1 MASLFIMRGLP
12 GSGKSFLA
20 KTLWRMTDASVVF
33 STDDYFISGNGEY
46 IFDRNKLGHYHK
58 LNQERTRTFLADN
71 FDVFVDNTNITWK
84 EIKTYVDIGV
94 EYKSSIYVV
103 EAATPW
109 GKNPEECFK
118 RNSHGVPLE
127 AITRM
132 YNNFASKE
140 SVLKNMEGNVFF
152 HAYLTVGVDE

>member
-1 MASLFIMRGLP
+1 MSSLFIMRGLP

-20 KTLWRMTDASVVF
+20 QKLRELNEQFTNIC
-33 STDDYFISGNGEY
+33 STDNYFMVDGKY
-46 IFDRNKLGHYHK
+46 LFDRTKLGHYHK
-58 LNQERTRTFLADN
+58 LNQENTSFHLKDN
-71 FDVFVDNTNITWK
+71 ISVIVDNTNITWK

-94 EYKSSIYVV
+94 EHKSSIYIV

-109 GKNPEECFK
+109 AKNPEECFK

-127 AITRM
+127 AITRT

-140 SVLKNMEGNVFF
+140 LVLENMKGNIYFQG
-152 HAYLTVGVDE
+152 YLTIGVDE

>member
-20 KTLWRMTDASVVF
+20 QKLRELNDAAIC
-33 STDDYFISGNGEY
+33 STDNYFMVDGKY
-46 IFDRNKLGHYHK
+46 LFDRTKLGHYHK
-58 LNQERTRTFLADN
+58 LNQKNVASHLKDN
-71 FDVFVDNTNITWK
+71 ITTIADNTNVTWK

-94 EYKSSIYVV
+94 KYKSSIYVV

-109 GKNPEECFK
+109 AKNPEECFK

-132 YNNFASKE
+132 YTNFLSKE
-140 SVLKNMEGNVFF
+140 AVIHNMTDNLFF
-152 HAYLTVGVDE
+152 RGYLTIGVDE